1 MEVFVRGMGMTTMA
15 TRDHQPDSLVR
26 TAVTEALADAGVQP
40 GDVGFVAFGN
50 AMGGRL
56 NNQGCIRG
64 QTWMRGLG
72 IDNAG
77 VINIDNSCASG
88 SSALRAGYLAV
99 SAGESPVLVVGVE
112 KMWIG
117 DRLATLAGIADAL
130 PYDERLPMEEKLG
143 KKSIFMD
150 QNAAWVDQQ
159 VRERGTTVEE
169 IALTTVKSR
178 RLGALNPLAQLR
190 KEVTV
195 EEVLDSGPV
204 AGFLT
209 RLMCSSFTDGAAA
222 LVLTN
227 ESGSGRPRIAASI
240 ARSGAGALE
249 YHDRI
254 AKVASEAQTVAGIA
268 LSEVDVVEV
277 HDATSGE
284 ELYALEALGFF
295 EPGEAGR
302 ATKAGATMP
311 GGDSVCVN
319 PSGGLVSRGHPL
331 GATGICQVYEIAS
344 QLRGRSGQRQKAGAR
359 VGMSVNTGGIIS
371 GDTAMATA
379 HVLISG
385 RP

>member
-1 MEVFVRGMGMTTMA
+1 MDVFVSGTGMTTMGS
-15 TRDHQPDSLVR
+15 RDQQPDSLVR
-26 TAVTEALADAGVQP
+26 TAVGEALADADVQP
-40 GDVGFVAFGN
+40 GEVGFVAFGN

-88 SSALRAGYLAV
+88 SSALHAGYLAV
-99 SAGESPVLVVGVE
+99 KAGESPVLVVGVE

-130 PYDERLPMEEKLG
+130 PYDERVPMEEKLG
-143 KKSIFMD
+143 NKSIFMD
-150 QNAAWVDQQ
+150 QNAAWVDHQ
-159 VRERGTTVEE
+159 VRNRGTTVEE
-169 IALTTVKSR
+169 IALTSVKSR

-195 EEVLDSGPV
+195 EEVINSGPV

-222 LVLTN
+222 IVLSN
-227 ESGSGRPRIAASI
+227 RSGHRCPQIVASI
-240 ARSGAGALE
+240 ARSGAGELE

-254 AKVASEAQTVAGIA
+254 AKVAAEAQAVAGIEI
-268 LSEVDVVEV
+268 SDVNVVEV

-295 EPGEAGR
+295 ELGEAGR

-311 GGDSVCVN
+311 GGNSVCVN

-331 GATGICQVYEIAS
+331 GATGICQVYEVAS
-344 QLRGRSGQRQKAGAR
+344 QLRGRSGHRQESGAR

-371 GDTAMATA
+371 GDTAMASA

-385 RP
+385 